1 MNKIKHSIVFQIKTG
16 QKLELLS
23 TETMRLSGSTKKD
36 VCIEKDGE
44 DASNKHFSQLI
55 NISPRSLTMLNT
67 TNLESSSIEVWSNDQ
82 NSKQLE
88 IEDNYN
94 MKQIIGQIL

>member
-36 VCIEKDGE
+36 GCIEKDGE
-44 DASNKHFSQLI
+44 DVSNKHFGQLI

-67 TNLESSSIEVWSNDQ
+67 TDIEFSSIEVWSNDQ

-88 IEDNYN
+88 IADNVN
-94 MKQIIGQIL
+94 MKRIIGQIL